1 MTTVKPFP
9 RQGEIWEI
17 DFEPTL
23 GHEQSGIRP
32 ALVLSVDGVNA
43 ARWVLIVVPMSRQ
56 IKNIPTRVHVDAS
69 ETGLDG
75 DSDILCDQI
84 RAVDHGR
91 LLYRRSTVS
100 RTTLQRCVALVERM
114 IKVS

>member
-1 MTTVKPFP
+1 MTAERPYP
-9 RQGEIWEI
+9 RQGEIWET
-17 DFEPTL
+17 DFEPTQ
-23 GHEQSGIRP
+23 GHEQRGVRP

-43 ARWVLIVVPMSRQ
+43 ARWVSIVLPMSQQ
-56 IKNIPTRVHVDAS
+56 IKDIPTRIHVDAS

-100 RTTLQRCVALVERM
+100 PATLQRCVALVERM

>member
-1 MTTVKPFP
+1 MTPARPFP
-9 RQGEIWEI
+9 RQGDIWEI

-23 GHEQSGIRP
+23 GHEQSGTRP
-32 ALVLSVDGVNA
+32 ALILSVDGVNA
-43 ARWVLIVVPMSRQ
+43 ARWVSIVAPMSRQ
-56 IKNIPTRVHVDAS
+56 IKDIPTRIHVDAA
-69 ETGLDG
+69 ETGLDD

-100 RTTLQRCVALVERM
+100 RATLQRCVALVERM

>member
-1 MTTVKPFP
+1 MTTAKPFP
-9 RQGEIWEI
+9 RQGEIWET

-43 ARWVLIVVPMSRQ
+43 ARWVSIVLPMSRQ
-56 IKNIPTRVHVDAS
+56 IKDIPTRIHVDAF
-69 ETGLDG
+69 ETGLDS

-84 RAVDHGR
+84 RAVDHDR

-100 RTTLQRCVALVERM
+100 PTTLRRCAALVERM

>member
-1 MTTVKPFP
+1 MTTAKPFP
-9 RQGEIWEI
+9 RQGEVWEI

-23 GHEQSGIRP
+23 RHEQSGIRP

-43 ARWVLIVVPMSRQ
+43 ARWVSIVLPMSRQ
-56 IKNIPTRVHVDAS
+56 IKDIPTRIHVVAA

-75 DSDILCDQI
+75 DSGILCDQI
-84 RAVDHGR
+84 RAVEHGR

-100 RTTLQRCVALVERM
+100 RITLQRCAALVERM

>member
-1 MTTVKPFP
+1 MTTVRPFP
-9 RQGEIWEI
+9 RQGEIWET
-17 DFEPTL
+17 DFEPTM
-23 GHEQSGIRP
+23 GHEQSGTRP
-32 ALVLSVDGVNA
+32 ALILSVDGVNA
-43 ARWVLIVVPMSRQ
+43 ARWVSVVLPMSSQ
-56 IKNIPTRVHVDAS
+56 FKDIPTRIHVRAS

-100 RTTLQRCVALVERM
+100 RTTLQRCAAMVERM
-114 IKVS
+114 IKV